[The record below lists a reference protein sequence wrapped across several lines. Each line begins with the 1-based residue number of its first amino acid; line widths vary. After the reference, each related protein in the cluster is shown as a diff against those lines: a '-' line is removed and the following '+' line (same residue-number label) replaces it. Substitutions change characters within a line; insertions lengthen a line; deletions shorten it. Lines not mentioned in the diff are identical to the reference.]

1 MSNHY
6 AVSRIEALE
15 NALFTPQKLYA
26 LIESV
31 TSEQQEKIL
40 SENGYSVGKG
50 IDEKISENRRESLE
64 FICESCSSGELKT
77 FFLLKNDF
85 TAIKRILKL
94 ILLELPYKEVEQGN
108 VSVGEIESKI
118 LKNMIVNI
126 EPLSEKLVEGVVLD
140 CFDAFQKHFGSI
152 IDIRVDRGYYEM
164 VELLARDS
172 HLPLFQ
178 EYAKREIFYRNIK
191 MLYRVRREE
200 SLKKVCEYGWIEGG
214 NFSSRE
220 WQKFIE
226 YDDSKLE
233 KIFESALMHI
243 KESESLMKQGKFES
257 FERAI
262 EREWRE
268 KVKNS
273 KLNSSSDEK
282 ILAHYFIK
290 EFEYTTL
297 KRIIKG
303 KQMGVS
309 SERLIESVR
318 GEYV

>member
-126 EPLSEKLVEGVVLD
+126 
-140 CFDAFQKHFGSI
+140 F
-152 IDIRVDRGYYEM
+152 
-164 VELLARDS
+164 
-172 HLPLFQ
+172 
-178 EYAKREIFYRNIK
+178 
-191 MLYRVRREE
+191 
-200 SLKKVCEYGWIEGG
+200 
-214 NFSSRE
+214 
-220 WQKFIE
+220 
-226 YDDSKLE
+226 
-233 KIFESALMHI
+233 
-243 KESESLMKQGKFES
+243 
-257 FERAI
+257 
-262 EREWRE
+262 
-268 KVKNS
+268 
-273 KLNSSSDEK
+273 
-282 ILAHYFIK
+282 
-290 EFEYTTL
+290 
-297 KRIIKG
+297 
-303 KQMGVS
+303 
-309 SERLIESVR
+309 
-318 GEYV
+318 